1 MAARKD
7 ASKTT
12 PQRRRLGRGLTS
24 LMSVPVAAP
33 PESPPE
39 SSTDKQ
45 TIGTPPQTASQVDA
59 DGSGIRLIRID
70 EIRTDPRQPRQEFDE
85 QRLQTLA
92 ASIRTAGLM
101 QPIDVRPD
109 PKRAGLFQ
117 IVVGER
123 RWRAARMVGL
133 DQVPALIQQIDDQTA
148 TEWGLIEN
156 IQREDL
162 NPLERAEAFRRLTD
176 EYGQTH
182 QEVAERV
189 GLNRTTV
196 TNLLRLL
203 DLDDFSRQAV
213 RAGRLSLGHA
223 KALLSVPDVAR
234 RRHLAELTIREDWSV
249 RRLERQVASVSGPR
263 RKLASTPA
271 AAPAHRHDLERQ
283 LSDHLGTKVRIHPGK
298 KKGTGRLA
306 IEFYTL
312 DQFDGLMERLGFQG
326 SEL

>member
-1 MAARKD
+1 MAASKD
-7 ASKTT
+7 ASKPP

-24 LMSVPVAAP
+24 LMSVPVTEPTAP
-33 PESPPE
+33 PPE
-39 SSTDKQ
+39 TTARTGPGTTD
-45 TIGTPPQTASQVDA
+45 
-59 DGSGIRLIRID
+59 IRLIRLD
-70 EIRTDPRQPRQEFDE
+70 EIQPNPRQPRQEFDE
-85 QRLQTLA
+85 KALQTLA

-101 QPIDVRPD
+101 QPIVVRPGA
-109 PKRAGLFQ
+109 KKGGGFQ

-133 DQVPALIQQIDDQTA
+133 KEVPALVQEIDDQTA
-148 TEWGLIEN
+148 AEWGLIEN

-176 EYGQTH
+176 EYGLTH

-189 GLNRTTV
+189 GLNRTSV

-203 DLDDFSRQAV
+203 DLDDFAKSAV
-213 RAGRLSLGHA
+213 RTGRLSLGHA
-223 KALLSVPDVAR
+223 KALLSVPDLTR

-249 RRLERQVASVSGPR
+249 RRLEKQAVSLSGPR
-263 RKLASTPA
+263 RKPPSTPA

-298 KKGTGRLA
+298 KKGTGRLS
-306 IEFYTL
+306 IEFYSL

>member
-7 ASKTT
+7 ASKTP
-12 PQRRRLGRGLTS
+12 PQRRRLGRGLSS
-24 LMSVPVAAP
+24 LMSVPVTAP
-33 PESPPE
+33 AE
-39 SSTDKQ
+39 TA
-45 TIGTPPQTASQVDA
+45 PQVNATA
-59 DGSGIRLIRID
+59 DGVRLIRID
-70 EIRTDPRQPRQEFDE
+70 EIRPDPRQPRQEINDAGLE
-85 QRLQTLA
+85 TLA

-101 QPIDVRPD
+101 QPIVVRPE
-109 PKRAGLFQ
+109 PKRGAGFQ

-133 DQVPALIQQIDDQTA
+133 DQVPALVREIDDQTA
-148 TEWGLIEN
+148 AEWGLIEN

-162 NPLERAEAFRRLTD
+162 NPLERADAFRRLTD
-176 EYGQTH
+176 EYGLTH

-196 TNLLRLL
+196 TNLLHLL
-203 DLDDFSRQAV
+203 DLDDFTREAV

-223 KALLSVPDVAR
+223 KALLSVTDVTR

-249 RRLERQVASVSGPR
+249 RRLEGQVTSLSGPR
-263 RKLASTPA
+263 RKLPSTPA

>member
-7 ASKTT
+7 ASKTP
-12 PQRRRLGRGLTS
+12 PQRRRLGRGLSS
-24 LMSVPVAAP
+24 LMSVPVTAP
-33 PESPPE
+33 A
-39 SSTDKQ
+39 
-45 TIGTPPQTASQVDA
+45 QTAPQVNAGA
-59 DGSGIRLIRID
+59 DGVRLIRID
-70 EIRTDPRQPRQEFDE
+70 EIRPDPRQPRQEINE
-85 QRLQTLA
+85 AGLETLA

-101 QPIDVRPD
+101 QPIVVRPE
-109 PKRAGLFQ
+109 PNRGAGFQ

-133 DQVPALIQQIDDQTA
+133 DQVPALVQEIDDQTA
-148 TEWGLIEN
+148 AEWGLIEN

-162 NPLERAEAFRRLTD
+162 NPLERADAFRRLTD
-176 EYGQTH
+176 EYGLTH

-203 DLDDFSRQAV
+203 DLDDFTREAV
-213 RAGRLSLGHA
+213 RVGRLSLGHA
-223 KALLSVPDVAR
+223 KALLSVTDVAR

-249 RRLERQVASVSGPR
+249 RRLERQVTSLSGPR
-263 RKLASTPA
+263 PRSASTPA

>member
-1 MAARKD
+1 MAASKD
-7 ASKTT
+7 ASKSP

-24 LMSVPVAAP
+24 LMSVPVTEATAP
-33 PESPPE
+33 PPE
-39 SSTDKQ
+39 TTGQADP
-45 TIGTPPQTASQVDA
+45 GTTN
-59 DGSGIRLIRID
+59 IRLIGLD
-70 EIRTDPRQPRQEFDE
+70 EIQPDPRQPRQEFDE
-85 QRLQTLA
+85 QALQSLA

-101 QPIDVRPD
+101 QPIVVRPTG
-109 PKRAGLFQ
+109 KKGGGFQ
-117 IVVGER
+117 IFVGER

-133 DQVPALIQQIDDQTA
+133 AQVPALVQQIDDQTA
-148 TEWGLIEN
+148 AEWGLIEN

-176 EYGQTH
+176 EYGLTH

-189 GLNRTTV
+189 GLNRTSV

-203 DLDDFSRQAV
+203 DLDEFAKSAV
-213 RAGRLSLGHA
+213 RNGRLSLGHA
-223 KALLSVPDVAR
+223 KALLSVTDLSR

-249 RRLERQVASVSGPR
+249 RRLEKQAASLAGPR
-263 RKLASTPA
+263 RKAASTPA

-283 LSDHLGTKVRIHPGK
+283 LGDHLGTKVRIHPGK
-298 KKGTGRLA
+298 KKGTGRLS
-306 IEFYTL
+306 IEFYSL

>member
-1 MAARKD
+1 MAASKD
-7 ASKTT
+7 ASKT
-12 PQRRRLGRGLTS
+12 PSQRRRLGRGLTS
-24 LMSVPVAAP
+24 LMSGPVTPSTIEADPTAP
-33 PESPPE
+33 
-39 SSTDKQ
+39 
-45 TIGTPPQTASQVDA
+45 TPPTTEQGDA
-59 DGSGIRLIRID
+59 GATGIRLIRID
-70 EIRTDPRQPRQEFDE
+70 QIQPDPRQPRQEFDE
-85 QRLQTLA
+85 QSLESLA

-101 QPIDVRPD
+101 QPIVVRPEVN
-109 PKRAGLFQ
+109 KGGGFQ

-133 DQVPALIQQIDDQTA
+133 DQVPAIVREIDDRTA
-148 TEWGLIEN
+148 AEWGLIEN

-162 NPLERAEAFRRLTD
+162 NPLERGEAFRRLCD
-176 EYGQTH
+176 EYGMTH

-189 GLNRTTV
+189 GLNRVTV

-203 DLDDFSRQAV
+203 DLDDFAKTAV
-213 RAGRLSLGHA
+213 RTGRLSLGHA
-223 KALLSVPDVAR
+223 KALLSVTDLTR

-249 RRLERQVASVSGPR
+249 RRLEKQAASLSGPR
-263 RKLASTPA
+263 RRPPSIPA

-283 LSDHLGTKVRIHPGK
+283 LSDHLGTRVRIHPGK

-306 IEFYTL
+306 IEFYSL